1 MKKVFLTLAIAA
13 TLTTGA
19 FAVGSTKNTIADT
32 KVSYTVQ
39 HQFDSE
45 FRDAEHV
52 SWSNTSNGLKADFVM
67 NDVKMSA
74 FYNKVGYFIGYTED
88 VTFKT
93 LPAPAKKQI
102 AAQYQGYFATQTM
115 RFQGNDSPSAYERLT
130 AGDDQ
135 SSAYYVNLANDK
147 EEVLL
152 KVTSH
157 GDVSVYK
164 QVK

>member
-1 MKKVFLTLAIAA
+1 MKKVLLTVAIAA

-45 FRDAEHV
+45 FSGAEQV
-52 SWSNTSNGLKADFVM
+52 SWSSTANGLKADFIM

-74 FYNKVGYFIGYTED
+74 FYNKVGDFVGSTED
-88 VTFKT
+88 ITFKS
-93 LPAPAKKQI
+93 LPSPAKKTI
-102 AAQYQGYFATQTM
+102 AARYKGYFATEIM
-115 RFQGNDSPSAYERLT
+115 KFQGNDSPSAYERLT
-130 AGDDQ
+130 SDDQ
-135 SSAYYVNLANDK
+135 SSAYYVDLKSEK

-152 KVTSH
+152 KITSH
-157 GDVSVYK
+157 GDVSLYK
-164 QVK
+164 QIK

>member
-1 MKKVFLTLAIAA
+1 MKKVFLTVAIAA

-32 KVSYTVQ
+32 KVSYSVQ
-39 HQFDSE
+39 HQFDTE

-52 SWSNTSNGLKADFVM
+52 SWSSTTNGLKADFVM

-74 FYNKVGYFIGYTED
+74 FYNKVGDFIGSTEE
-88 VTFKT
+88 VTFKA
-93 LPAPAKKQI
+93 LPSPAKKEI
-102 AAQYQGYFATQTM
+102 SAKYQGYFATEIM
-115 RFQGNDSPSAYERLT
+115 KFQGNDNPSAYERLML
-130 AGDDQ
+130 DDQ
-135 SSAYYVNLANDK
+135 SSSYYVDLKNDTQ
-147 EEVLL
+147 EVLL